1 MGDFLTAVSS
11 VSLRSKPHAESHI
24 IPEALPN
31 RPKIRI
37 IRNSPTSVEEV
48 LQILRSSPAEDV
60 LNELLSFLTQ
70 GSQKSAGFDVRTPT
84 PASAKVVTELINTT
98 LPDFWGSD
106 CQTDLLLIECLRSVA
121 GIGAA
126 LAKLRFLISQHRST
140 QQVVQRSESIRPL
153 SDTISVFSQLLN
165 SDSLAQD
172 VYSDI
177 DRLIES
183 QTKRTLLWKE
193 FLTLIGTGKILATTA
208 EAEDAIKAAGGEHEP
223 SWLSDGSKYS
233 AWLGRNVC
241 AMMRSTTT
249 SDDTSKAAAQLCGK
263 ALGIGYPVRV
273 VEEIHAHSTFS
284 SPDAGLILQSLL
296 QGLQVHEQTQ
306 FLNSTFKVLSKR
318 SLLLVTPPDFE
329 DSLTETPSAITATS
343 TAITNLIGSNELV
356 RTHLETWLADPVQNA
371 SESFALRRAAV
382 SAFVHA
388 CKGASNMLED
398 PVQDLVEKTLK
409 RFGDNL
415 FIKHSPILQQEACAQ
430 ILLLVSGY
438 AHRAQP
444 MSLFIMARSSAHLNG
459 MSNRLNSS
467 SPRARFLGMVV
478 GMAISDL
485 VDKPGSKM
493 DFDIDDLKTAEGKWY
508 QRLVKVNDEVGSY
521 TDIKEVFEVNTTQRS
536 DKKTNTTTPRPTKAP
551 APPKAKVKPLIQEGL
566 QGPRIMEVLDDS
578 DEDDDLIPYAKPD
591 SDPEDEDDDP
601 TMINRDK
608 PKAPV
613 YIRDLMAG
621 LNDSENYD
629 KHSLALNSAAALIR
643 RKTLF
648 GKEVSDHALELASIL
663 VGLGDTFDMDN
674 FLELR
679 LQALIA
685 VLVASP
691 AEMAPWFARQVFDG
705 DYSLSQRTTILSVLG
720 LGARELAGYKDEDE
734 ELNPTMAATSFPS
747 KQLPERL
754 HKMYAAER
762 NAPVALI
769 ASKLERSMIQ
779 PMALDAADKLSG
791 PNILKV
797 RTFSSR
803 MEVERKRKKTIP
815 NALAKMVAERF
826 FFPLTGRWWQNLQ
839 AYGSENV
846 HFQPFLLSTY
856 LKTLALILHASG
868 AGTISLPQMTAEFWE
883 LILSVRTK
891 ALTDVSVLEAVLFA
905 TLTLLDMN
913 EDKRRLAEEHSKQ
926 LIETQEW
933 VELVF
938 DRVGGGDEEGERIRM
953 LAASVL
959 MKTREV
965 VDKYQRLLVGD
976 LVDY

>member
-1 MGDFLTAVSS
+1 MGDFLTAVST
-11 VSLRSKPHAESHI
+11 VSLRSNPITNKLI
-24 IPEALPN
+24 
-31 RPKIRI
+31 
-37 IRNSPTSVEEV
+37 VEEV
-48 LQILRSSPAEDV
+48 VAERPTPRTVRKSPASPDEALHILRSSPDQDALHD
-60 LNELLSFLTQ
+60 LLLFL
-70 GSQKSAGFDVRTPT
+70 SQPSQQSAGFDIKIPT
-84 PASAKVVTELINTT
+84 PSSAKLVNELINTT

-106 CQTDLLLIECLRSVA
+106 DQTNVLLLDCLRSVA
-121 GIGAA
+121 GIGGI
-126 LAKLRFLISQHRST
+126 LAKLRSTVSKYQSARRGVQGSEST
-140 QQVVQRSESIRPL
+140 QPL
-153 SDTISVFSQLLN
+153 SDLISILSQLLC
-165 SDSLAQD
+165 SDHLAEN
-172 VYSDI
+172 VYDDI
-177 DRLIES
+177 NTLVES
-183 QTKRTLLWKE
+183 QPKRTLLWKE
-193 FLTLIGTGKILATTA
+193 LLTLVGTGKIVASAA
-208 EAEDAIKAAGGEHEP
+208 EAEDTVKSAGGQLEP
-223 SWLSDGSKYS
+223 SWLSNGSRYS

-241 AMMRSTTT
+241 TMLHKVSK
-249 SDDTSKAAAQLCGK
+249 DTSTCKAAAQLCGK
-263 ALGIGYPVRV
+263 ALGIGYPVQV
-273 VEEIHAHSTFS
+273 VEKIHAHITFV
-284 SPDAGLILQSLL
+284 SPNAGSKLQPMLQS
-296 QGLQVHEQTQ
+296 LQVHEQKQ
-306 FLNSTFKVLSKR
+306 LLDQTFKVLSKQCLPLM
-318 SLLLVTPPDFE
+318 SPPDFDDTMTKTPSTIAAASATIMELIE
-329 DSLTETPSAITATS
+329 DSEAMR
-343 TAITNLIGSNELV
+343 G
-356 RTHLETWLADPVQNA
+356 HLETWLSDPAQNA
-371 SESFALRRAAV
+371 SESFGLRRAAV
-382 SAFVHA
+382 SAFAHA
-388 CKGASNMLED
+388 SKGTTNMLED
-398 PVQDLVEKTLK
+398 PIQDLTEKVMK

-430 ILLLVSGY
+430 ILLLLAGY

-467 SPRARFLGMVV
+467 SLRARFLGMIV
-478 GMAISDL
+478 GMAISNL

-493 DFDIDDLKTAEGKWY
+493 NFDIDDLKTAEGKWY
-508 QRLVKVNDEVGSY
+508 QRLVKVDDEIGDH
-521 TDIKEVFEVNTTQRS
+521 TKIKEVFGANKVTERDSVTTSRPRS
-536 DKKTNTTTPRPTKAP
+536 TKKP
-551 APPKAKVKPLIQEGL
+551 AQAKPKPKPIIQEEP

-578 DEDDDLIPYAKPD
+578 EEDDDLVPYAKPD
-591 SDPEDEDDDP
+591 SDPEDEDEDP
-601 TMINRDK
+601 TMITRDK

-629 KHSLALNSAAALIR
+629 RHILALKNAAALIR
-643 RKTLF
+643 RKSSF

-663 VGLGDTFDMDN
+663 VGLGDTFDMED

-685 VLVASP
+685 VLVSDP
-691 AEMAPWFARQVFDG
+691 AQMAPWFARQVFDG
-705 DYSLSQRTTILSVLG
+705 DYSLSQRTTVLSVLG

-734 ELNPTMAATSFPS
+734 DLNPKIAATSFPS

-754 HKMYAAER
+754 HKMYTAER
-762 NAPVALI
+762 NAPVARI
-769 ASKLERSMIQ
+769 ASNLERSMIQ
-779 PMALDAADKLSG
+779 PMALDAADKMSG

-803 MEVERKRKKTIP
+803 MEVEKKRNKIIP
-815 NALAKMVAERF
+815 NALAKIVAEGF

-839 AYGSENV
+839 AYGAGNV

-856 LKTLALILHASG
+856 LKTLSLILHAAGS
-868 AGTISLPQMTAEFWE
+868 GTISLPQMTAEFWE
-883 LILSVRTK
+883 LILSVRTN
-891 ALTDVSVLEAVLFA
+891 ALADVSVLEAVLFA

-938 DRVGGGDEEGERIRM
+938 NRIGGGDEEGERIRM

>member
-1 MGDFLTAVSS
+1 
-11 VSLRSKPHAESHI
+11 
-24 IPEALPN
+24 
-31 RPKIRI
+31 
-37 IRNSPTSVEEV
+37 
-48 LQILRSSPAEDV
+48 
-60 LNELLSFLTQ
+60 
-70 GSQKSAGFDVRTPT
+70 
-84 PASAKVVTELINTT
+84 
-98 LPDFWGSD
+98 
-106 CQTDLLLIECLRSVA
+106 
-121 GIGAA
+121 
-126 LAKLRFLISQHRST
+126 
-140 QQVVQRSESIRPL
+140 
-153 SDTISVFSQLLN
+153 
-165 SDSLAQD
+165 
-172 VYSDI
+172 
-177 DRLIES
+177 
-183 QTKRTLLWKE
+183 
-193 FLTLIGTGKILATTA
+193 
-208 EAEDAIKAAGGEHEP
+208 
-223 SWLSDGSKYS
+223 
-233 AWLGRNVC
+233 
-241 AMMRSTTT
+241 
-249 SDDTSKAAAQLCGK
+249 
-263 ALGIGYPVRV
+263 VRV
-273 VEEIHAHSTFS
+273 VEEIHTRITFI
-284 SPDAGLILQSLL
+284 SPDAGPLLQSLL
-296 QGLQVHEQTQ
+296 QNLQTHEQRQ
-306 FLNSTFKVLSKR
+306 FLDQTFKVLSR
-318 SLLLVTPPDFE
+318 SCLPLTSPPDF
-329 DSLTETPSAITATS
+329 DDALTETPSSIAAASATI
-343 TAITNLIGSNELV
+343 AELIGSSEAM
-356 RTHLETWLADPVQNA
+356 RAHLETWLSDPTMNA
-371 SESFALRRAAV
+371 SESFGMRRAAV
-382 SAFVHA
+382 SAFAHA
-388 CKGASNMLED
+388 SNGAANMLED
-398 PVQDLVEKTLK
+398 PVQDLMEKTMK

-415 FIKHSPILQQEACAQ
+415 FVKHSPILQQEACAQ
-430 ILLLVSGY
+430 TLLLLAGY

-444 MSLFIMARSSAHLNG
+444 MSLFIIARSSAHLNG

-493 DFDIDDLKTAEGKWY
+493 NFDIDDLKTPEAKWY
-508 QRLVKVNDEVGSY
+508 QRLVKVDDKIGGFK
-521 TDIKEVFEVNTTQRS
+521 DIKEAFGIKELRKLDSATTSESRPT
-536 DKKTNTTTPRPTKAP
+536 KKPTQLKPQPRPT
-551 APPKAKVKPLIQEGL
+551 IQEE
-566 QGPRIMEVLDDS
+566 PPITRIMEVLDDS
-578 DEDDDLIPYAKPD
+578 EEDDDLVPYGKPD
-591 SDPEDEDDDP
+591 SDPEDEDEDP

-629 KHSLALNSAAALIR
+629 KHSLALKSAAALIR
-643 RKTLF
+643 RKTSF

-663 VGLGDTFDMDN
+663 VGLGDTFDMED

-685 VLVASP
+685 VLVSSP
-691 AEMAPWFARQVFDG
+691 AQMAPWFARQVFDG
-705 DYSLSQRTTILSVLG
+705 DYSLSQRTTVLSVLG

-734 ELNPTMAATSFPS
+734 ELNPKLAATSFPS

-754 HKMYAAER
+754 HKMYTAER

-779 PMALDAADKLSG
+779 PMALDAADKMSG
-791 PNILKV
+791 PNVLKV

-803 MEVERKRKKTIP
+803 MEVEKKRKKVIP
-815 NALAKMVAERF
+815 NALAKIVAEGF

-839 AYGSENV
+839 AYGAENV

-856 LKTLALILHASG
+856 LKTLSLILHAAGS
-868 AGTISLPQMTAEFWE
+868 GTISLPQMTAEFWE
-883 LILSVRTK
+883 LILSVRTN
-891 ALTDVSVLEAVLFA
+891 ALADVSVLEAVLFA